1 MTRKYKGPYFTEK
14 EKQIMIKYY
23 KKEGYLIEKRLPK
36 RSRES
41 IRLAAISLGLYSP
54 NEYENAPWSSEEIT
68 LLKKIKHL
76 PLLEIQRQLPWRS
89 LSSISHKLE
98 REGLLKKSRWS
109 KEEIDILKKYNGCP
123 PIGLLNRSECAIQH
137 KVSKLGLQM
146 EKRWTDEEIEILK
159 KYGNDVPP
167 GLLDRSK
174 IAIRGKLQKLK
185 EQGCTDGTKRV

>member
-1 MTRKYKGPYFTEK
+1 MRKDYLREVENQSDWQQFHWDYILPMNMRMHHGP
-14 EKQIMIKYY
+14 
-23 KKEGYLIEKRLPK
+23 
-36 RSRES
+36 
-41 IRLAAISLGLYSP
+41 
-54 NEYENAPWSSEEIT
+54 SEEIT

-109 KEEIDILKKYNGCP
+109 KEEIDILKKYDGCP

-137 KVSKLGLQM
+137 KVSKLGLQR

-185 EQGCTDGTKRV
+185 EQGCTDGIKRV